1 MEEVDF
7 GAADPKRAVWNSTLS
22 WLLRQGE
29 ESAPGGE
36 GPGTTASPSSTTVQV
51 SVTVFV

>member
-1 MEEVDF
+1 MEEVNF
-7 GAADPKRAVWNSTLS
+7 GGVDPKRVTWNSTLS
-22 WLLRQGE
+22 WLLSQGD

-36 GPGTTASPSSTTVQV
+36 GPGTAASPSSTTVQV